1 MILIRKFRQ
10 LDRFILFFTVCL
22 VLIGTVAVYL
32 ATTGSRLDGLY
43 MNNLVLLGAF
53 TVLML
58 LVASFDYRLL
68 IGKLSYILY
77 AIGILLLILVRL
89 TGESL
94 NGSVRWL
101 SIGPFQFQPSELA
114 KLFTILLIAHLLS
127 KRGGERLRLIQD
139 IVPVTIV
146 FLVPFFFIYKQP
158 DLGTALVFVG
168 IILGMLWIGN
178 IRAIF
183 MILLVGL
190 STVLIW
196 SVLWLYYS
204 NYELLSKFVQPH
216 QLSRIQTFLD
226 PTSDPDKSWH
236 VMNSISAIG
245 SGGLYG
251 SDVHFTAK
259 GYIPYV
265 YSDSIYVIIGER
277 FGFLGS
283 AVLLLLFFLLFYR
296 MVLIV
301 SQCKS
306 RSGAYL
312 IVGIVSMFV
321 FQIFVNIGMHIGLL
335 PLTGISLPFISYGG
349 SSLLISMVSVGLV
362 LSVQIHD
369 DEAALRK
376 SS

>member
-1 MILIRKFRQ
+1 
-10 LDRFILFFTVCL
+10 
-22 VLIGTVAVYL
+22 
-32 ATTGSRLDGLY
+32 